1 MWARCAGRDG
11 ALASHSRTVARHDAA
26 HLESAPEATASG
38 AALPRPTSAEPAA
51 AGAAAADPA
60 AASTSGAGVQGAVAT
75 ADDDDNALFDAELD
89 AALGAEDAGVAEAG
103 AASREASVEAAG
115 QDLASEQVRQ
125 NYLVATIVCCNLLLM
140 FDAHLVQFIGAW
152 LA

>member
-1 MWARCAGRDG
+1 MQSVYWFCFAVGGVFVALSMLGGGELFGDG
-11 ALASHSRTVARHDAA
+11 DA
-26 HLESAPEATASG
+26 
-38 AALPRPTSAEPAA
+38 
-51 AGAAAADPA
+51 D
-60 AASTSGAGVQGAVAT
+60 
-75 ADDDDNALFDAELD
+75 FDAELD

-140 FDAHLVQFIGAW
+140 FDAHLVQFIGGW